1 MSPSLCRTAM
11 QLHEDSSAKGSMMR
25 NSAAVEDVS
34 SGPSGPGTRSSEE
47 NWSQV
52 GFPMSQDEPITCAV
66 KRGPSKRSHPQ
77 HYTACL
83 LPPTHVSIYQY
94 SSRTTTAYRR
104 RNFMPHDGG
113 VQHAT
118 TVASR
123 AGYRNSCDDA
133 IGFKGH
139 GKTSYP
145 SSFSCS

>member
-1 MSPSLCRTAM
+1 M

-34 SGPSGPGTRSSEE
+34 SGPSGPGTYPHFRGKLESS
-47 NWSQV
+47 
-52 GFPMSQDEPITCAV
+52 GLPIAQDEPITCAV
-66 KRGPSKRSHPQ
+66 KRGPSNRSHPQ

-83 LPPTHVSIYQY
+83 LPPTHVSIYRY

-104 RNFMPHDGG
+104 RDFMPHDGG